1 MFYKED
7 YSFELSTFSGSNKIL
22 EDIKSKAIEQFDRFN
37 LTCDQRNIDVANS
50 MVFKLEDLSY
60 MWALNLELGV
70 QTMAIYRTGYE
81 VPLVAVDQKMPWC
94 GEPHHQHMAEF
105 VNNQMGKSNFNPRR
119 LGAEFIIKQL
129 NLISI
134 ARLEE
139 NIRELGKWDNAY
151 AARRAILTIDVGTPA

>member
-1 MFYKED
+1 MFFKED
-7 YSFELSTFSGSNKIL
+7 YSFELGTFSGSNTIV

-37 LTCDQRNIDVANS
+37 LACDQRNIDVANS

-70 QTMAIYRTGYE
+70 QTMAIYRVGFE
-81 VPLVAVDQKMPWC
+81 VPLVVVDQKMPWC

-105 VNNQMGKSNFNPRR
+105 VNHHMSTSDSNRRR
-119 LGAEFIIKQL
+119 LGAEFIIGQL

-134 ARLEE
+134 ARLEVT
-139 NIRELGKWDNAY
+139 IRGLGQWDNAY
-151 AARRAILTIDVGTPA
+151 AARRAILTIDVGTPV

>member
-7 YSFELSTFSGSNKIL
+7 YSFELATFAGSNRIV

-37 LTCDQRNIDVANS
+37 LACDQRNIDVANS

-70 QTMAIYRTGYE
+70 QTMAIYRVGFE
-81 VPLVAVDQKMPWC
+81 VPLVAMEQKMPWC

-105 VNNQMGKSNFNPRR
+105 VNHQMGKSDSNRR
-119 LGAEFIIKQL
+119 RVGAEYIISQL
-129 NLISI
+129 NRITI
-134 ARLEE
+134 DRLEE
-139 NIRELGKWDNAY
+139 NIRELGQWDNAY
-151 AARRAILTIDVGTPA
+151 AARRALLAVDAGTQA